1 MRVQV
6 QGLTDFMLE
15 ILRLRNLLDTISLEF
30 PKQVVTEVQAY

>member
-30 PKQVVTEVQAY
+30 QKQVVTGVQVW